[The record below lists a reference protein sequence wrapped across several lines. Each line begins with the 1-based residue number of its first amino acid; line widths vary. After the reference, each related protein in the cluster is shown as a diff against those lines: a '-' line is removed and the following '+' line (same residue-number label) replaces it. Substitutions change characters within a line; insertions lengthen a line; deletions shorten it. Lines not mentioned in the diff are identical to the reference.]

1 MSDIVGIGASV
12 YDTLMTVES
21 YPTEDTKMMATSTKI
36 MAGGPV
42 ATGIVASVKLGAT
55 AEYMGCLGDDVFGN
69 YMYEDFA
76 RWGVSTDSVV
86 RKSGVISFHSVVLLN
101 TVNASRTCVWNKG
114 TIPEI
119 SPDELNY
126 DSIKAAK
133 ILHLD
138 GHQLTAAIAAAK
150 FARENGVKV
159 SLDAGGVY
167 PNIEELL
174 PYVDY
179 LIPSEEFSLKI
190 TGAASAEDAAKIL
203 YEKYHPEFVVI
214 TQGKKGGIIYDGEL
228 RTYPIYDGPSID
240 SNGAG
245 DVFHGAFIAGK
256 IKGFSNYGCCCFASA
271 VSGLKC
277 AKVGAR
283 EGTPTFDEVM
293 TFLNEIGVTV
303 E

>member
-1 MSDIVGIGASV
+1 MSDIIGIGSSV
-12 YDTLMTVES
+12 YDTLMTVDAF
-21 YPTEDTKMMATSTKI
+21 PPEDTKMMATSTKI

-42 ATGIVASVKLGAT
+42 ATGIVASVKLGVSAK
-55 AEYMGCLGDDVFGN
+55 YMGCLGDDVFGN

-76 RWGVSTDSVV
+76 RWGVGTDCIV
-86 RKSGVISFHSVVLLN
+86 RKSGVVSFHSVVILN
-101 TVNASRTCVWNKG
+101 TVKSTRTCVWNKG

-119 SPDELNY
+119 TPEELNY
-126 DSIKAAK
+126 DQIKQAR

-138 GHQLTAAIAAAK
+138 GHQLTAAIAGAK
-150 FARENGVKV
+150 FARQHGVKV

-167 PNIEELL
+167 PNIEQLL

-179 LIPSEEFSLKI
+179 LIPSEEFALKI
-190 TGAASAEDAAKIL
+190 TGADSAEKAAETL
-203 YEKYHPEFVVI
+203 FNKYHPEFVVI
-214 TQGKKGGIIYDGEL
+214 TQGKRGGIIYDGEL

-277 AKVGAR
+277 GKVGAR
-283 EGTPTFDEVM
+283 EGTPTFEETM
-293 TFLNEIGVTV
+293 QFLNKIGVTIQ
-303 E
+303 

>member
-1 MSDIVGIGASV
+1 MSDIVGIGSSV
-12 YDTLMTVES
+12 YDTLMTVDNF
-21 YPTEDTKMMATSTKI
+21 PPEDTKMMATSTKI

-42 ATGIVASVKLGAT
+42 ATGIVASAKLGVS

-69 YMYEDFA
+69 YMFDDFGK
-76 RWGVSTDSVV
+76 WNVGTDNVV
-86 RKSGVISFHSVVLLN
+86 RKHGVISFHSVVILN
-101 TVNASRTCVWNKG
+101 TTKSTRTCVWNKG

-119 SPDELNY
+119 TPEELNY
-126 DSIKAAK
+126 DAIKQAK

-150 FARENGVKV
+150 FANENGVKV
-159 SLDAGGVY
+159 SLDAGGMY
-167 PNIEELL
+167 PHIEDLL

-179 LIPSEEFSLKI
+179 LIPSEEFALGM
-190 TGAASAEDAAKIL
+190 TGASDADQAAKIL
-203 YEKYHPEFVVI
+203 YDKYSPEFVVI

-228 RTYPIYDGPSID
+228 RRYPIYDGPSID

-245 DVFHGAFIAGK
+245 DVFHGAFIAAK
-256 IKGFSNYGCCCFASA
+256 IKGYENYSCCCFASA

-283 EGTPTFDEVM
+283 EGTPTYNETID
-293 TFLNEIGVTV
+293 FLNSIGVTLK
-303 E
+303 

>member
-1 MSDIVGIGASV
+1 MSDIIGIGASV

-21 YPTEDTKMMATSTKI
+21 YPNEDTKMMATSTKI

-55 AEYMGCLGDDVFGN
+55 ASYMGCLGDDVFGN
-69 YMYEDFA
+69 YMFDDFA
-76 RWGVSTDSVV
+76 RWGVGTDSIV
-86 RKSGVISFHSVVLLN
+86 RKQGVTSFHSVVLLN
-101 TVNASRTCVWNKG
+101 TTSATRTCVWNKG

-119 SPDELNY
+119 SPDELDY
-126 DSIKAAK
+126 DAIKAAK

-150 FARENGVKV
+150 FAGENGVKV
-159 SLDAGGVY
+159 SLDAGGTY
-167 PNIEELL
+167 PGIEMLL
-174 PYVDY
+174 PLVDY
-179 LIPSEEFSLKI
+179 LIPSEEFALKI
-190 TGAASAEDAAKIL
+190 TGESDADKAAQVL
-203 YEKYHPEFVVI
+203 FEKYGPEFVVI
-214 TQGKKGGIIYDGEL
+214 TQGKRGGLIYDGRL
-228 RTYPIYDGPSID
+228 RRYPIYDGPSID

-256 IKGFSNYGCCCFASA
+256 IKGFDNYSCCCFASA

-283 EGTPTFDEVM
+283 EGTPTFDETM
-293 TFLNEIGVTV
+293 KFLDSIGVTLK
-303 E
+303 